1 MDDGSFES
9 RPSKRLSRSPALNFR
24 ARCPSAADFAND
36 SSRHV
41 AARRNARRRAAALG
55 VRLRFR
61 YSPVVSPTFERTF
74 RDARVY
80 HTQRSA
86 TVCLQDDGGFIRQL
100 AQRRAH
106 GRSIAPDTC
115 RSLRIWKQRR
125 TRRRSTRTRTQ
136 WVVHHTRPRS
146 SVPALSRCK
155 SVKGRKSR
163 VDINSFIAARLAAG
177 TRCPASSYFSPYRE
191 SL

>member
-74 RDARVY
+74 RDARIS
-80 HTQRSA
+80 HA
-86 TVCLQDDGGFIRQL
+86 TVRDGL
-100 AQRRAH
+100 PPRRRWFHPPTRAT
-106 GRSIAPDTC
+106 SCA
-115 RSLRIWKQRR
+115 RSLDRAGYIPQPPYME
-125 TRRRSTRTRTQ
+125 TEPHTETQ
-136 WVVHHTRPRS
+136 HAHTHTMGRASYTAVV
-146 SVPALSRCK
+146 VGAGAL
-155 SVKGRKSR
+155 
-163 VDINSFIAARLAAG
+163 AL
-177 TRCPASSYFSPYRE
+177 
-191 SL
+191 